1 MDECLSETIASFNS
15 PKTPRNE
22 NEAEVYP
29 GSNTHEDG
37 EPEIAVSKS
46 KVMTTI
52 HVHDIDGITITEMGY
67 QGDDEEMESE
77 NVTGKLFHIYE
88 WHLNNCKGQDNHV
101 EDINVDTIFEH
112 GAFKSTTKS

>member
-15 PKTPRNE
+15 IKTPRNE

-37 EPEIAVSKS
+37 EPEISVSKAGQVHAS
-46 KVMTTI
+46 KSRVMTTI
-52 HVHDIDGITITEMGY
+52 HVYDIDGITITETGY

-77 NVTGKLFHIYE
+77 NVTGKLFHMYE
-88 WHLNNCKGQDNHV
+88 WHLNNCKV
-101 EDINVDTIFEH
+101 
-112 GAFKSTTKS
+112 